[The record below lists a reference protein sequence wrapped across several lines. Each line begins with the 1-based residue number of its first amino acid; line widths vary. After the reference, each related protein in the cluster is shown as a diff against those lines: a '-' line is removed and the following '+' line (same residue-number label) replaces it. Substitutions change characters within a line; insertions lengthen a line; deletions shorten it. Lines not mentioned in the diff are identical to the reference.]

1 MILMATDKA
10 IKAFDAEI
18 KRLLKTGKTPKEA
31 VNEAYKL
38 YPVMKI
44 MQGEIEPQL
53 IGEMKRGGAVGIAK
67 PLLKK
72 ASTAVWA
79 ADGLTL
85 SKRTTQGAKEV
96 TKLAAAVIAEAV
108 KKG

>member
-1 MILMATDKA
+1 MATDKA

-53 IGEMKRGGAVGIAK
+53 IGEMKRGGAVGVAK

-72 ASTAVWA
+72 RLLRY
-79 ADGLTL
+79 GLLTDWRCQREQRRGQKKL
-85 SKRTTQGAKEV
+85 QSKPPRLLPKR
-96 TKLAAAVIAEAV
+96 
-108 KKG
+108 